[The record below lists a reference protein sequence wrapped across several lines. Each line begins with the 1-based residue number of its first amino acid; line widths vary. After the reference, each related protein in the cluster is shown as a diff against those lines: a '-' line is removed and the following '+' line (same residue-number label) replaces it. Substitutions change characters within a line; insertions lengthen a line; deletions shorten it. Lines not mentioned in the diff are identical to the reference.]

1 MATHTKRKKRRSR
14 DRVSQLQLNKVK
26 YLDNPRK
33 ILPNMYYVWQ
43 YYNHKDRK
51 TISVVTEQK
60 LYKKHICAVPYFTRY
75 HAKDILLN
83 KFGTTIS
90 DCHIIKGK
98 RLIRQGI
105 TEIDGPKKR
114 LFSVRH
120 KGGWYKVRRFRY
132 PIEWRLFPNARSF
145 KISMYNY
152 FFNHTRKEF
161 DDHYKSI
168 YIGERYGL
176 DKSTN
181 VSRGYAV
188 KRTLYRLDGDNE
200 ALSDEDVNNLQK
212 KWDNYKTL
220 FINPKDKDKWK
231 KVL

>member
-1 MATHTKRKKRRSR
+1 M
-14 DRVSQLQLNKVK
+14 
-26 YLDNPRK
+26 
-33 ILPNMYYVWQ
+33 I
-43 YYNHKDRK
+43 
-51 TISVVTEQK
+51 TEQK

-120 KGGWYKVRRFRY
+120 KGRWYKVRRFRY

>member
-1 MATHTKRKKRRSR
+1 MLCPDCVEAKEYFEKI
-14 DRVSQLQLNKVK
+14 NYK
-26 YLDNPRK
+26 YDFVN
-33 ILPNMYYVWQ
+33 
-43 YYNHKDRK
+43 
-51 TISVVTEQK
+51 
-60 LYKKHICAVPYFTRY
+60 
-75 HAKDILLN
+75 
-83 KFGTTIS
+83 
-90 DCHIIKGK
+90 
-98 RLIRQGI
+98 I
-105 TEIDGPKKR
+105 TE
-114 LFSVRH
+114 
-120 KGGWYKVRRFRY
+120 
-132 PIEWRLFPNARSF
+132 
-145 KISMYNY
+145 SMANLKE
-152 FFNHTRKEF
+152 FLHLRDTRKEF

>member
-1 MATHTKRKKRRSR
+1 MYGNIIIIRIGKL
-14 DRVSQLQLNKVK
+14 SQ
-26 YLDNPRK
+26 
-33 ILPNMYYVWQ
+33 W
-43 YYNHKDRK
+43 
-51 TISVVTEQK
+51 
-60 LYKKHICAVPYFTRY
+60 
-75 HAKDILLN
+75 LLN
-83 KFGTTIS
+83 RNYIRNIFVLYLTLQGIMLRIY
-90 DCHIIKGK
+90 CLIKGK

-120 KGGWYKVRRFRY
+120 KGRWYKVRRFRY